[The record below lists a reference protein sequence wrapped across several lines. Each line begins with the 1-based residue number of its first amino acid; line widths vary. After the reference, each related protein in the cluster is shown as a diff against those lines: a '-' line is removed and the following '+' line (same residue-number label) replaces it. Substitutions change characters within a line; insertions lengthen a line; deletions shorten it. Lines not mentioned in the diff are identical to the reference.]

1 MNIVIA
7 GGTGFIGTYL
17 RMRFEEQGDVVK
29 IVSRD
34 INHIPWT
41 HKNLV
46 NELEGVDLLINL
58 AGRSINCRHTDEN
71 KEQILQ
77 SRLKTTQ

>member
-17 RMRFEEQGDVVK
+17 KKRFEEQGDVVK

-41 HKNLV
+41 HKSLV
-46 NELEGVDLLINL
+46 AELEGIDLLINL
-58 AGRSINCRHTDEN
+58 AGRSIIC
-71 KEQILQ
+71 
-77 SRLKTTQ
+77 